1 MPSPND
7 GSWEIALAEGQAGR
21 SCFRHPSA
29 AERKNMRLILVI
41 LLMALLFGGLGFAYP
56 ILWIVALVLLVS
68 WIFGFARRRGHVRV

>member
-1 MPSPND
+1 
-7 GSWEIALAEGQAGR
+7 
-21 SCFRHPSA
+21 
-29 AERKNMRLILVI
+29 MRLILVI